1 MSDLVTLQAVTRGPT
16 RRTRFRSTRLAG
28 TSRLGRNA
36 PRARRILTT
45 DVFGCRL
52 LVQDAGWTENA
63 ESLPSTHSR
72 RTVGHLGTGASDLP
86 HVRPLPHSLLIRCL
100 TRWLDC
106 TSQASDLNDDAQS
119 RPMHRSI
126 RCRARGSVWFRS
138 VHLDFDVE
146 TPFRYRMRRFGHSR
160 RGNEVAGF
168 ADREAARA
176 PGPASP
182 PSVSNRDFSPTRRR
196 RAGSPS

>member
-1 MSDLVTLQAVTRGPT
+1 MP
-16 RRTRFRSTRLAG
+16 
-28 TSRLGRNA
+28 

-45 DVFGCRL
+45 DVFGCRS

-63 ESLPSTHSR
+63 EFLPSTHSLPA
-72 RTVGHLGTGASDLP
+72 VGHIGTGASDLP
-86 HVRPLPHSLLIRCL
+86 HVRPLPHLLLTCCSLVAHLLPHLLLTRCL

-138 VHLDFDVE
+138 VHRDFDVE

-182 PSVSNRDFSPTRRR
+182 PSVSNRDFAPTRRR